1 MALRRRRPSPLRI
14 DGREYLTTAQT
25 ADYLGIRVETLYAY
39 VSRGVVRRRTIE
51 GRRGSF
57 FALAEVEE
65 LARRG
70 RAPRAAT
77 GPERIHTQITLLD
90 AGDVLRY
97 RGRDVAELATAM
109 TFEQVCALL
118 WDRDVAVRF
127 AARPGV
133 LDAARCAVEV
143 MPAGA
148 RPQDLLKVAVDLA
161 GAADPQGRDLR
172 PDAVVATGAGLLGT
186 MAAVLAGRAEPWEST
201 RSADSLAALA
211 CRAVGGRG
219 PEAQRLVEATLCL
232 LADHDLATSTRAVRV
247 AASVRAN
254 PYSAVSAGLGA
265 LDSPLHGMASRP
277 AYRLLRDVVEEPDRA
292 IADVLA
298 AGSGGPPP
306 PGFGHPIY
314 RERDPRADVLLHLLG
329 EAHPGH
335 PVLAA
340 VDRLQAALATWPGA
354 FPNVDLATAALTHV
368 LHLHRDAGD
377 ILFALART
385 AGWIAHLLEE
395 YDAEPLRYRVIG
407 VYSGVRPPT

>member
-306 PGFGHPIY
+306 
-314 RERDPRADVLLHLLG
+314 RAS
-329 EAHPGH
+329 
-335 PVLAA
+335 
-340 VDRLQAALATWPGA
+340 ATRSTGSATRAPTSSCTSWARRTRVTRCSRPSIVSRRRWRRGPA
-354 FPNVDLATAALTHV
+354 RSPTSTSRPPHSPTCCTCTATPATSSSRSPAPPAGSPTSSRSTTPSPCATA
-368 LHLHRDAGD
+368 
-377 ILFALART
+377 
-385 AGWIAHLLEE
+385 
-395 YDAEPLRYRVIG
+395 
-407 VYSGVRPPT
+407 